1 VTLLVSTLMSGRL
14 PRAIVGVTHRLDI
27 GMETKIPIPASAFD
41 PGCYIDCGHM
51 SSVELNYL
59 IIKFASDYGWDGGK
73 TEIDLLMSD
82 YRNDYFLEENGEELS
97 EALYFA
103 ADDGVEWLNDNV
115 APDGCYWTIDDN
127 SLYLVEDSNE
137 DV

>member
-1 VTLLVSTLMSGRL
+1 
-14 PRAIVGVTHRLDI
+14 
-27 GMETKIPIPASAFD
+27 METEIPIPASAFN
-41 PGCYIDCGHM
+41 PGCYIDCGHL
-51 SSVELNYL
+51 SSVELNYR
-59 IIKFASDYGWDGGK
+59 IIKFASDYGWNGGSYDLNL
-73 TEIDLLMSD
+73 IDSD
-82 YRNDYFLEENGEELS
+82 WLTYVNGDIPPEFIHEGDFE

>member
-1 VTLLVSTLMSGRL
+1 
-14 PRAIVGVTHRLDI
+14 
-27 GMETKIPIPASAFD
+27 METET
-41 PGCYIDCGHM
+41 GCIIDCSHL
-51 SSVELNYL
+51 SSDDLNYR
-59 IIKFASDYGWDGGK
+59 IIQFAASLGWGGGP
-73 TEIDLLMSD
+73 TDIVHLMSD
-82 YRNDYFLEENGEELS
+82 YENGVPEDNEFWGFMYAQELS
-97 EALYFA
+97 ESLYFA